1 MQFLLFWF
9 MRPRFGVFSLACIIT
24 ALLIPPIFGVLL
36 AAGAIFVETFLQNA
50 YKQTILSRIRKN
62 HIDF

>member
-36 AAGAIFVETFLQNA
+36 AAGSLLVETFYQNTF
-50 YKQTILSRIRKN
+50 KQVLLSRLRKDR
-62 HIDF
+62 IDC